1 MVDGNR
7 RAPRLALALVVA
19 LSVIGFSAVA
29 SARPAGHRATRDDV
43 SDASWTASEAPVP
56 AHAPVQDQRVWI
68 TGTSCPAAGS
78 CVAVGYYN
86 IPGGSLGLIDS
97 ISEGTSTL
105 TAAPVPPHGDEGSL
119 SGITCSS
126 VAFCVAIGSYGSDLG
141 LVDTLSAG
149 TWTAI
154 EAPLPPGTPKGS
166 GVTLDAVTCP
176 ADGSCVL
183 VGGANF
189 SVPGSVLQTIPFIDT
204 LTAGSWTSTVAPVP
218 ADAVT
223 DSYEDGP
230 TAVSCPAVGSC
241 VATGTYHYDATD
253 NVGLVDTL
261 ADGGWT
267 AQAAPAPVSSAADQ
281 YLDLTSVACPG
292 PGWCV
297 AIGQFDTAGPFAEGV
312 IETLSGGS
320 WTVTEAPIPAG
331 FSSEVQLLG
340 LACPA
345 VGSCEIVGFFTQ
357 SAGAIAEDLSGGTWT
372 PSTVSGPNSL
382 SAVAC
387 PAVES
392 CVAVG
397 GTGGGG
403 GVLGVSTLA
412 DGAWTSAPAPVPANG
427 GDEPTGW
434 QPSPNFPGGAL
445 WSVSCATV
453 DSCAALGQYSVEN
466 PTPGQNIPEA
476 LMETL
481 GLGGVPSP
489 VISGADQATFTVGQ
503 PSSVSLTATGPSTP
517 VFSEKGKLP
526 KGLHFK
532 TAGGAA
538 TITGKPSKKAGK
550 YSLVITATSGS
561 SNERV
566 GQPFLVTVDS

>member
-1 MVDGNR
+1 MVDGNGR
-7 RAPRLALALVVA
+7 TRRLALTLVVG
-19 LSVIGFSAVA
+19 LSVIGFSTVA
-29 SARPAGHRATRDDV
+29 SARPAVHRATPDDV
-43 SDASWTASEAPVP
+43 SDGTWTASQAPVP
-56 AHAPVQDQRVWI
+56 AHAPVEDQRVWI
-68 TGTSCPAAGS
+68 TGTACPAAGS

-86 IPGGSLGLIDS
+86 IPGGSLGLIDT
-97 ISEGTSTL
+97 ISDGTSTL
-105 TAAPVPPHGDEGSL
+105 TAAPVPPHSGQGSL
-119 SGITCSS
+119 TGITCSS

-141 LVDTLSAG
+141 LVDTLSDG
-149 TWTAI
+149 TWTAT

-166 GVTLDAVTCP
+166 GVTLSAVTCP

-189 SVPGSVLQTIPFIDT
+189 TVDGSPLQTIPFIDT
-204 LTAGSWTSTVAPVP
+204 LTDGSWTSTNAPVP
-218 ADAVT
+218 ANAVT
-223 DSYEDGP
+223 DFYEDGP

-241 VATGTYHYDATD
+241 VATGTYHYDTTD

-267 AQAAPAPVSSAADQ
+267 AQAAPAPLSSAADQ
-281 YLDLTSVACPG
+281 NLNLTSVACPG

-320 WTVTEAPIPAG
+320 WAVTEAPIPEG
-331 FSSEVQLLG
+331 VSTEVQLLG

-345 VGSCEIVGFFTQ
+345 VGSCEIVGSFAQ
-357 SAGAIAEDLSGGTWT
+357 SGGAIAEDLSGGTWT

-392 CVAVG
+392 CLAVG
-397 GTGGGG
+397 GTNGGGS
-403 GVLGVSTLA
+403 VPVVATLA
-412 DGAWTSAPAPVPANG
+412 DGDWTSAAAPVPANG
-427 GDEPTGW
+427 GDEPALGGHN
-434 QPSPNFPGGAL
+434 PNFPGGTL
-445 WSVSCATV
+445 WSVSCATI
-453 DSCAALGQYSVEN
+453 DSCAALGQYSVQN

-476 LMETL
+476 LIETL

-489 VISGADQATFTVGQ
+489 LISGADQATFTAGQ
-503 PSSVSLTATGPSTP
+503 PTSVSLTATGPSTP

-526 KGLHFK
+526 KGLRFK
-532 TAGGAA
+532 TAGGSA
-538 TITGKPSKKAGK
+538 TITGKPSNKAGR
-550 YSLVITATSGS
+550 YPLVITATSAG

-566 GQPFLVTVDS
+566 AQPFLVTVDS